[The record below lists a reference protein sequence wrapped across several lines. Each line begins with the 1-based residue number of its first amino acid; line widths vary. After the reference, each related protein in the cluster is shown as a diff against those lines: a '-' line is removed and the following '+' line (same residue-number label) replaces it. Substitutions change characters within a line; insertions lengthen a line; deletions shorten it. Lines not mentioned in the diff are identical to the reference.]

1 MSTPVIV
8 AQGAA
13 GVEAVNYASA
23 IFPGGHIPAVGNT
36 LLFFAFGTTDQHFSN
51 VEQDTGPWTQVGEQ
65 YVSEGDGFSPATVM
79 ACFATEVTE
88 GFPGAGYYYSF
99 PLPEATDECNGYIF
113 EIEQAGPP
121 SLFQFLGIAKS
132 PASVD
137 WTTPTLTP
145 IAPESIPLTGIGFSP
160 NFPTIVDSP
169 PDYTSDGGFTINELW
184 TQVYTGPSTP
194 DMTPVGPLAYT
205 TSYPLVGVT
214 FLCLIPPSPNV
225 NRLNAHL
232 RIDPA
237 QLVLIPPDATLPF
250 NQTLLYKVRKQY
262 GTGFSSIPRG
272 VFVST
277 AGTMD
282 PPGVTSSGQAVL
294 TPYEDTI
301 GPFTVTFYEVP

>member
-1 MSTPVIV
+1 VATPSIV
-8 AQGAA
+8 QFANGAE
-13 GVEAVNYASA
+13 EAVDFAGC
-23 IFPGGHIPAVGNT
+23 FFDEDTTVGNT
-36 LLFFAFGTTDQHFSN
+36 LLAFMFGGGGS
-51 VEQDTGPWTQVGEQ
+51 GPEPFIAPDGWSQVGEQ
-65 YVSEGDGFSPATVM
+65 YSVVGFDPYFIQA
-79 ACFATEVTE
+79 ACFASVITESHV
-88 GFPGAGYYYSF
+88 AGYYFSIYNEQYQDQFNISLF
-99 PLPEATDECNGYIF
+99 EIADAGYIDEF
-113 EIEQAGPP
+113 QYQVLTYGSPTYVFPTPGPFTPLAPESLPFSGMAWIPNNAQIIEAPAGYTPTTDTPVVINLQNVLTYYGPP
-121 SLFQFLGIAKS
+121 
-132 PASVD
+132 
-137 WTTPTLTP
+137 TPDLTP
-145 IAPESIPLTGIGFSP
+145 I
-160 NFPTIVDSP
+160 
-169 PDYTSDGGFTINELW
+169 
-184 TQVYTGPSTP
+184 GPF
-194 DMTPVGPLAYT
+194 DFEVN
-205 TSYPLVGVT
+205 YPSFGLT
-214 FLCLIPPSPNV
+214 FLALVPPSPNV